1 MRRPLNGIS
10 CCSGSGIITI
20 VSLSLS
26 DSRPTPSRSLHPIYP
41 PQISRATALA
51 RLSRLSHFPPLEPE
65 SPPLLEPTGPPAT
78 RIVPVQYALRELPF
92 RRFSSRRQLSARS
105 APQFA

>member
-41 PQISRATALA
+41 LQISRATARA
-51 RLSRLSHFPPLEPE
+51 RSIRLSRSPPPSLE

-78 RIVPVQYALRELPF
+78 RIVPVQYALREPPF
-92 RRFSSRRQLSARS
+92 HRLSSRRQLSARS
-105 APQFA
+105 